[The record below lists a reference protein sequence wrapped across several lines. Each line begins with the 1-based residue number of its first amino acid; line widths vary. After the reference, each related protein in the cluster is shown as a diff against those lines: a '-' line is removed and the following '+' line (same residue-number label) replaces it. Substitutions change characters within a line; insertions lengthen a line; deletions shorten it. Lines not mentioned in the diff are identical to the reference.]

1 MLITEKKLR
10 QIIQEE
16 LTLLFEKKKKKKKT
30 KKRKTKPKD
39 VEEASTVANVGSFGW
54 SVPLGYGP
62 KRDKKFIRKQANFFG
77 GAKPM
82 HEN

>member
-16 LTLLFEKKKKKKKT
+16 LTLLFEKKKKKKK
-30 KKRKTKPKD
+30 RKTKLKD
-39 VEEASTVANVGSFGW
+39 VEEINTVANVGSFGW